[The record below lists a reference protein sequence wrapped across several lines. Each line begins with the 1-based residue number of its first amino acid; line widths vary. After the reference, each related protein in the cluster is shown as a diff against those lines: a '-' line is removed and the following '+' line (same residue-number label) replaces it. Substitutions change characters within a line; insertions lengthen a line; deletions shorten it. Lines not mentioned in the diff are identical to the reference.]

1 MKRFDPKNK
10 YLGWGITAFGVIA
23 CCILFYM
30 LLQHGKSIGDA
41 ISSLLGILSPII
53 WGLVIAYLLW
63 PLTKVFQRKLFE
75 PLLKKLRPKKPVR
88 TSLARGLSVALSI
101 LVALIIIAALIWLI
115 IPQIYTSV
123 ESIVLNYQEYYD
135 TITGWIN
142 KFFENNPEV
151 EEVLLSATG
160 DVSDSLLDWA
170 KTALLPSM
178 GKVVTS
184 VTTGIYAV
192 LRAILDV
199 LIGFVVAC
207 YVLSNMELFLAKSK
221 MVLYSMFSI
230 KASKRILK
238 AIRFTDTAFM
248 GFISG
253 KVIDSA
259 IIGVICYICC
269 AIMRMPYVVL
279 VSVIVAVTNIIPVFG
294 PFIGAIPGAVIL
306 LFLDPWQA
314 LIFLILI
321 LIIQQLDGNF
331 IGPMILGDSI
341 GISALWVL
349 FAIVVGGDLFGMV
362 GMVVSVPIFATIYGI
377 LRSAARHGLRQKG
390 YTDVEESVSASAA
403 GDEIPDDP
411 RESGHR
417 MSLLRQWKE
426 KIMSIGKKKSK

>member
-63 PLTKVFQRKLFE
+63 

-221 MVLYSMFSI
+221 MVLYSMFSV

-294 PFIGAIPGAVIL
+294 PFIGAVPTALIIL
-306 LFLDPWQA
+306 LVSPMKC
-314 LIFLILI
+314 LIYVIF
-321 LIIQQLDGNF
+321 IIVLQQIDGNI
-331 IGPMILGDSI
+331 IGPKILGNST
-341 GISALWVL
+341 GINGFWIM
-349 FAIVVGGDLFGMV
+349 FAMLLGVPVFVV
-362 GMVVSVPIFATIYGI
+362 IYAG
-377 LRSAARHGLRQKG
+377 LERLVDHGLKKRGLQTETAE
-390 YTDVEESVSASAA
+390 YMDLDYIDDATMQPVRLPQEVPDESLK
-403 GDEIPDDP
+403 DPKDD
-411 RESGHR
+411 SV
-417 MSLLRQWKE
+417 K
-426 KIMSIGKKKSK
+426 